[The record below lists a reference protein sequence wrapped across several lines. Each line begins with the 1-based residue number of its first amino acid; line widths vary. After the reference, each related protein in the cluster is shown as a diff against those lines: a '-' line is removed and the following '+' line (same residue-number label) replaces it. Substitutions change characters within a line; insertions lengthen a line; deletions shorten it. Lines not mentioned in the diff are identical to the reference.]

1 MSWSPDQ
8 AEFDRSQLVTFL
20 RAVDGNLPEPL
31 TAIVI
36 GGSAAILGY
45 GSHVRTSDV
54 DLFEMSV
61 ADVETFARAGEA
73 AQLETGLLIGVEL
86 AAIAEIP
93 DSYRDRV
100 REARISGLKRLTV
113 AVPNK
118 YDLALSK
125 CLRCWPHDVEGIVG
139 IHLRH
144 PLTISTFVDRFE
156 TELRPIAT
164 MDQRI
169 LSMNVV
175 MMAAALWGLEEAG
188 KLALRWGVTPPT
200 GLLPRKVSKRSKVQ
214 R

>member
-20 RAVDGNLPEPL
+20 RAVDRNL
-31 TAIVI
+31 
-36 GGSAAILGY
+36 
-45 GSHVRTSDV
+45 
-54 DLFEMSV
+54 
-61 ADVETFARAGEA
+61 
-73 AQLETGLLIGVEL
+73 GLLVGVE
-86 AAIAEIP
+86 
-93 DSYRDRV
+93 
-100 REARISGLKRLTV
+100 
-113 AVPNK
+113 
-118 YDLALSK
+118 
-125 CLRCWPHDVEGIVG
+125 LRCWPHDVEGIVG
-139 IHLRH
+139 IHQRH
-144 PLTISTFVDRFE
+144 PLTIKTFVERFE

-188 KLALRWGVTPPT
+188 KLAPRWGVTPPK